1 MRSRAN
7 SGTLGFVMIER
18 VVAVTA
24 ACAVLSFSGS
34 SAAERPPQIAF
45 RLDYQ
50 ANLPGRGCP
59 SADEFGL
66 ILAGEFGYL
75 LVRDDAAATLR
86 VETRTNGKA
95 IEAELSAPNPT
106 GEGEWRRVVTSQ
118 DCRELLYDAA
128 TLIRIRFGAG
138 GWQGEAPPPWL
149 LAPARFEVESPE
161 LRMAMP
167 AAFVG
172 SIAGESTPRPQLM
185 PWEVPVQPLPA
196 QEPEKAPFQA
206 EVALSAAVTP
216 YGMPRVAIGGG
227 GMLGVRW
234 KNLAF
239 GMDIRGVVT
248 PIAGIGEPE
257 LKDARASLLTVG
269 FLPCVGVRFVDIC
282 GAVNATIL
290 GLDAPPPLVVSAS
303 DGFSMG
309 FGGRLV
315 GRYPLSSRFTLFG
328 YGDVSGQLR
337 AITIRGPLDGD
348 VSNIVTHWRSP
359 YLRITLG
366 LGIAVSLIE

>member
-1 MRSRAN
+1 
-7 SGTLGFVMIER
+7 MITR
-18 VVAVTA
+18 VVAVA
-24 ACAVLSFSGS
+24 VACTVLTLSGKA
-34 SAAERPPQIAF
+34 AAEAPPQIAF

-59 SADEFGL
+59 NADEFGL

-75 LVRDDAAATLR
+75 LVREDAAATLR
-86 VETRTNGKA
+86 VETRTNGKG
-95 IEAELSAPNPT
+95 IDAELSAPNPT
-106 GEGEWRRVVTSQ
+106 GEGEWRRVVTSR

-128 TLIRIRFGAG
+128 TLIRIRFGPG
-138 GWQGEAPPPWL
+138 GWQGEEPPPWL
-149 LAPARFEVESPE
+149 LAPPWFEVESPE
-161 LRMAMP
+161 LRTEMP
-167 AAFVG
+167 AAFLD
-172 SIAGESTPRPQLM
+172 SMAGESLEAPLS
-185 PWEVPVQPLPA
+185 PWEGTAPLWAQSAPA
-196 QEPEKAPFQA
+196 QETTKPPFQA
-206 EVALSAAVTP
+206 EVALGATVMP

-239 GMDIRGVVT
+239 GMDIRGVIT
-248 PIAGIGEPE
+248 PVAGVGDPE

-269 FLPCVGVRFVDIC
+269 FLPCIAVRFIDIC
-282 GAVNATIL
+282 GAINATIL
-290 GLDAPPPLVVSAS
+290 GLDAPPPIVVTAS

-348 VSNIVTHWRSP
+348 STNIVTHWRSP
-359 YLRITLG
+359 YIRVALG
-366 LGIAVSLIE
+366 LGVAISLIE